1 MMRLSLATRC
11 MRPAWALSVLAALL
25 LSGCTD
31 ALQDAAAGRGTG
43 ALGYLLFCANFNVC
57 F

>member
-1 MMRLSLATRC
+1 MRLSLASRC
-11 MRPAWALSVLAALL
+11 MRPGWVLSVLAALL

-31 ALQDAAAGRGTG
+31 ALQDAVAGRGTG
-43 ALGYLLFCANFNVC
+43 ALDYLLFCANFNIC